1 MGKGSWRRPGD
12 DRAFQENYD
21 RAFGRKPSEGEKVTK
36 DDIAEIRERA
46 IALTLDELRSL
57 VFKTSVAYA
66 RPGRSIQEAEWA
78 RAAAL
83 RDALQDLGFD
93 REAEMIGGAG

>member
-1 MGKGSWRRPGD
+1 MSKGSRRRPGD
-12 DRAFQENYD
+12 EKAFDSNYD
-21 RAFGRKPSEGEKVTK
+21 RVFGRKPSDGAKVTK

-66 RPGRSIQEAEWA
+66 RPGRTIQEAEWA

-83 RDALQDLGFD
+83 RDALTDLGFD